1 MKRYIEQLI
10 EDLRAAKQLAPK
22 PKPREE
28 MNDEEI
34 WDELIE
40 IDRIID
46 EEPDRPLH
54 NIFGIDPQSFP
65 PSEKLTNEQAKLLSS
80 EILELW
86 TAFNIDAV
94 YPENFPLEKLY
105 PMLVE
110 KFKKPFL
117 YFPMGLTVIE
127 FCHYEP
133 EECPFGDEYCTCKE
147 WGFEVK
153 DDFEDEGEKF
163 DQDSLPF

>member
-1 MKRYIEQLI
+1 MKRYIEQLV
-10 EDLRAAKQLAPK
+10 EDLRTAKQLAPK
-22 PKPREE
+22 QKPQNE

-34 WDELIE
+34 WDELTE

-46 EEPDRPLH
+46 EEPDQPLH

-65 PSEKLTNEQAKLLSS
+65 PPEKLTTEQAQMLST

-86 TAFNIDAV
+86 AAFNIEPV

-105 PMLVE
+105 PLLVT

-117 YFPMGLTVIE
+117 YFPMGMTGIE
-127 FCHYEP
+127 FCNYEP
-133 EECPFGDEYCTCKE
+133 KECPFGDEYCTCKE
-147 WGFEVK
+147 WSYDAK
-153 DDFEDEGEKF
+153 DDFDDEAENF
-163 DQDSLPF
+163 DPDELPF

>member
-1 MKRYIEQLI
+1 MKRYLLQLI

-22 PKPREE
+22 QKPRDE
-28 MNDEEI
+28 MNEEEF

-46 EEPDRPLH
+46 EEPDQPLH

-65 PSEKLTNEQAKLLSS
+65 TPEKLTNQQAQLLSA

-86 TAFNIDAV
+86 AAFNIDAV

-105 PMLVE
+105 PLLVA
-110 KFKKPFL
+110 KFKEPYL
-117 YFPMGLTVIE
+117 HFPMGMTSIE
-127 FCHYEP
+127 FCNYEP
-133 EECPFGDEYCTCKE
+133 KECPFGEEYCMCKE
-147 WGFEVK
+147 WSFDAQ
-153 DDFEDEGEKF
+153 DDFSDEVEKS
-163 DQDSLPF
+163 DPDSLPF